1 MAQLAKDSASSRLS
15 QSAATGERNTSIN
28 SSIGSLSLALWLA
41 SAAGMLE
48 LVDFFS
54 LCLCLNLCCA
64 PLLWL
69 TCALRA
75 GRPEKEAGRK
85 RGTRSVSSNSSLI
98 GPIHSER
105 QTNGRTDE
113 FGGSIDCAR
122 RQLRRILREIPASAA
137 TRRCALGSPLSRPKW
152 RQASEI
158 MGLNSGERSG
168 DKVGAARAR
177 EKASEPIDRRLA
189 LAGGC

>member
-1 MAQLAKDSASSRLS
+1 MRAAFVAHLCAQSWAPRERGRKEARNALS
-15 QSAATGERNTSIN
+15 E
-28 SSIGSLSLALWLA
+28 
-41 SAAGMLE
+41 LE
-48 LVDFFS
+48 LVTDWPDSFRE
-54 LCLCLNLCCA
+54 
-64 PLLWL
+64 
-69 TCALRA
+69 TD
-75 GRPEKEAGRK
+75 E
-85 RGTRSVSSNSSLI
+85 
-98 GPIHSER
+98 
-105 QTNGRTDE
+105 RTDE